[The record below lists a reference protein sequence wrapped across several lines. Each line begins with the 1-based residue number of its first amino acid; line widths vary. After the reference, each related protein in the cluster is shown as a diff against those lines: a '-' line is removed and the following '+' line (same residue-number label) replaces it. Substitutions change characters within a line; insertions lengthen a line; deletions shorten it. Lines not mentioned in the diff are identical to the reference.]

1 MTPVRPRRHGTDGAR
16 RGTALSAAALALL
29 VAVGAVAGCVTRSP
43 AEREALLQARSQ
55 ALIDSGNVAYRNHD
69 YGLAARRY
77 AAATLVKKDDPAAWF
92 GFGMA
97 LTRLGRDEEARA
109 AYARARD
116 LATAARQRN
125 AAAQPAQR

>member
-1 MTPVRPRRHGTDGAR
+1 MTHHAALLLACALAA
-16 RGTALSAAALALL
+16 GTA
-29 VAVGAVAGCVTRSP
+29 AGCVTRSP
-43 AEREALLQARSQ
+43 QQQEALLQARSQ
-55 ALIDSGNVAYRNHD
+55 ALIDSGNVAYRAHD

-116 LATAARQRN
+116 LAQSQRQHPTPP
-125 AAAQPAQR
+125 QH

>member
-1 MTPVRPRRHGTDGAR
+1 MRPGPQATLRAFAWLLAG
-16 RGTALSAAALALL
+16 ALAAGLC
-29 VAVGAVAGCVTRSP
+29 AGCVTRSP
-43 AEREALLQARSQ
+43 RQREADLQARSQ
-55 ALIDSGNVAYRNHD
+55 ALIDSGNVAYRHHD

-109 AYARARD
+109 AYGRARD
-116 LATAARQRN
+116 LAQSQRQ
-125 AAAQPAQR
+125 QPAPPSH